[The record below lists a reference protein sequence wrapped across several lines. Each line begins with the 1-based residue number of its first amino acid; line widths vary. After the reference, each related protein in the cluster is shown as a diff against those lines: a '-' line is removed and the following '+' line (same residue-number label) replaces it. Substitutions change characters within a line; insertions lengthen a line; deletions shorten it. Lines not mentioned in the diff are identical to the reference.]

1 MHPEA
6 FDFVKEC
13 VHEHGPF
20 TDVVEIGGRDV
31 NGNVRSLFGDAKYV
45 TTDIADGPGVDI
57 VINGKDFVPE
67 TAPDCVVCTEVLEHT
82 EDAKAIVENMVRM
95 LRPGGVGIITCA
107 GPGRH
112 PHSAI
117 DGLGLQP
124 GEFYE
129 NVEGDDILRWVDPW
143 VSFTLNS
150 PLGRDT
156 RVMFVKGDV

>member
-6 FDFVKEC
+6 YDFVKEI

-20 TDVVEIGGRDV
+20 TCVVEIGGRDV
-31 NGNVRSLFGDAKYV
+31 NGNVRGLFPAADYV
-45 TTDIADGPGVDI
+45 TTDIEPGPGVDI
-57 VINGKDFVPE
+57 VVNGKDYVPE
-67 TAPDCVVCTEVLEHT
+67 VAPDCVVCTEVLEHT
-82 EDAKAIVENMVRM
+82 PDAKAIVENMVKM

-112 PHSAI
+112 PHSAV
-117 DGLGLQP
+117 DGGPLRA

-129 NVEGDDILRWVDPW
+129 NIEGDEILRWVDPW
-143 VSFTLNS
+143 VGFTMNS